1 MDEVSVV
8 PQASWRVVVAIT
20 SVGVGILLSAFIGL
34 SIVELGGW
42 EIQVSA
48 AHGAEVGRS
57 AAQMAVNAPLDD
69 NRIPTGVV
77 VALSIPL
84 WLCLIA
90 GPVWARTAGL
100 EWRRDL
106 NWGFRGIDVPLGL
119 ALGVLTQLVIIP
131 LVYIPIFAIF
141 GEQDVESAAR
151 NLVAAVD
158 TPFDVAALILLTAIG
173 APIAEEILYRGL
185 LHQGLVD
192 MHLDLGKAGLVLA
205 TVGSS
210 LLFAASHFQALQLPG
225 LFAFAVVAASVM
237 HWSGRLGTA
246 IWTHVGFNL
255 TAVVALLLRV

>member
-1 MDEVSVV
+1 MDEVSAV
-8 PQASWRVVVAIT
+8 PQASWRVVVAIV
-20 SVGVGILLSAFIGL
+20 SVGTGILLSAFIGL
-34 SIVELGGW
+34 GIVELGGW
-42 EIQVSA
+42 EIEVSA
-48 AHGAEVGRS
+48 AHGAEIGRT
-57 AAQMAVNAPLDD
+57 AAQVAVNAPLND

-90 GPVWARTAGL
+90 GPLWARAAGL

-106 NWGFRGIDVPLGL
+106 NWGFRGIDIPMGLG
-119 ALGVLTQLVIIP
+119 LGVLTQLAIIP

-151 NLVAAVD
+151 NLIAAVD
-158 TPFDVAALILLTAIG
+158 TPFDVAALILLTVIG
-173 APIAEEILYRGL
+173 APIVEEILYRGL

-192 MHLDLGKAGLVLA
+192 MHLDLGRTGLVLA
-205 TVGSS
+205 TTGSS
-210 LLFAASHFQALQLPG
+210 LLFAASHFQAVQLPG

-237 HWSGRLGTA
+237 HRTGRLGTA

-255 TAVVALLLRV
+255 TAVVTLLLRV